1 MKKVRTRFAPSPTG
15 WLHIGGMRT
24 ALFAYLIAKKENG
37 DFLLRIEDTDKERTV
52 EGATDFIYKALKIAK
67 LQHDEGPDIGGNY
80 GPYVQSERAETDI
93 YTKYAHKLVE
103 SGHAFYCFCE
113 KHEYKANQDDE
124 DGDKAQKFIKQ
135 NDPCKD
141 IPLDVAKKRIAS
153 GEPYVIKQIIPP
165 GTTTFNDTVF
175 GKITVDNKTLDEQVL
190 IKSDGYPTYNFANVI
205 DDHLMEI
212 THVVRGSEYLS
223 STPKYD
229 LLYHALGWTPPIY
242 VHVPQI
248 MKDKT
253 HKLSKRNGDASFQD
267 LIAKGF
273 LPEAILNYITLLG
286 WHPSDDREIFS
297 IEDLKKEFSIDRI
310 AKSDAIFDPEK
321 LRWMNSIYI
330 RNLSDDEFHNNA
342 LPFYNKVI
350 TKGLDLNEISKL
362 LKERIET
369 FADIPEMIEFFE
381 TLPEYD
387 TDLYIHKKMKTTKE
401 IAKEVLPLV
410 KEKLKGLSDWNY
422 ENIKQIFMN
431 IVSELNLK
439 NGQVFYPARIALS
452 GKEFTPGGPV
462 EIANILGKDET
473 LLRLENG
480 IKKLN

>member
-15 WLHIGGMRT
+15 WLHIGGLRT
-24 ALFAYLIAKKENG
+24 ALFAYLIAKKNDG
-37 DFLLRIEDTDKERTV
+37 DFILRIEDTDKSRTV
-52 EGATDFIYKALKIAK
+52 EGATDFIYNALKIAK
-67 LQHDEGPDIGGNY
+67 LQHDEGPDIGGDY
-80 GPYVQSERAETDI
+80 GPYVQSERAETEL
-93 YTKYAHKLVE
+93 YKKYAHQLVKN
-103 SGHAFYCFCE
+103 GHAFYCFCE
-113 KHEYKANQDDE
+113 KHDYEELIDTDLDNNKYV
-124 DGDKAQKFIKQ
+124 KQ
-135 NDPCKD
+135 NDPCKN
-141 IPLDVAKKRIAS
+141 ISLEEAKKRIAN
-153 GEPYVIKQIIPP
+153 GEQYVIKQIIPP
-165 GTTTFNDTVF
+165 GTTTFEDTVF

-229 LLYHALGWTPPIY
+229 LLYYALGWTPPVY

-248 MKDKT
+248 MKDKS

-267 LIAKGF
+267 LISKGF

-297 IEDLKKEFSIDRI
+297 IEDLKREFSIDRI

-321 LRWMNSIYI
+321 LRWMNAVYI
-330 RNLSDDEFHNNA
+330 RNLSDDEFHKNA

-350 TKGLDLNEISKL
+350 TKNLNLNEISKL

-369 FADIPEMIEFFE
+369 FADIPEMIDFFE
-381 TLPEYD
+381 VLPEYS

-401 IAKEVLPLV
+401 IAKEVLLVV
-410 KEKLKGLSDWNY
+410 KESLEKLSNWNY
-422 ENIKQIFMN
+422 ENIKQVFME
-431 IVSELNLK
+431 IVTELNLK

-473 LLRLENG
+473 LIRLENG
-480 IKKLN
+480 IKKLNQ